1 MAISILDISSP
12 IAWYASKGYTIV
24 KLNVFVFVELDDD
37 VYAFEDIAP
46 AAPVHV
52 LVVPKKH
59 ISSAAALAPED
70 AQLLWKLFEGV
81 NEVARIKG
89 IDKSGYRVVTNV
101 GKDAG
106 QSVFH
111 MHIHVLGGKA
121 FGASFG

>member
-1 MAISILDISSP
+1 MDECLFCKIIKGEIP
-12 IAWYASKGYTIV
+12 SK
-24 KLNVFVFVELDDD
+24 KVFENES

-52 LVVPKKH
+52 LVIPKKH
-59 ISSAAALAPED
+59 IISAAALSPED
-70 AQLLWKLFEGV
+70 ADLLWKLFSAV

-111 MHIHVLGGKA
+111 MHLHVLGGKA
-121 FGASFG
+121 FGACLG

>member
-1 MAISILDISSP
+1 MDDCLFCKIIKGEIP
-12 IAWYASKGYTIV
+12 SKKVYE
-24 KLNVFVFVELDDD
+24 NQA

-52 LVVPKKH
+52 LVIPKKH
-59 ISSAAALAPED
+59 INSAASLAPED
-70 AQLLWKLFEGV
+70 AQLLYELFNAV
-81 NEVARIKG
+81 IEVARIKG
-89 IDKSGYRVVTNV
+89 IDKSGSRVVTNV

-111 MHIHVLGGKA
+111 MHLHVLGGKA

>member
-1 MAISILDISSP
+1 MDNRLFIFDTTLRDGEQVP
-12 IAWYASKGYTIV
+12 GCQ
-24 KLNVFVFVELDDD
+24 LNTVEKIQVAKALE
-37 VYAFEDIAP
+37 ALA

-52 LVVPKKH
+52 LVIPKKH
-59 ISSAAALAPED
+59 ISSAAALSPED
-70 AQLLWKLFEGV
+70 ADLLWKLFSAV

-111 MHIHVLGGKA
+111 MHLHVLGGKA